1 MSDAMEVDVSELR
14 GTKRTAEEAGLPPEA
29 PRRIKPL
36 DKDVVNKIAAGEI
49 IVAPVNA
56 LKELLENAVDAG
68 STSIEVLVRDGGLKL
83 LQITDNGHGIE
94 REDLPILCQRFTTS
108 KLKAFEDLSSI
119 ATYGFRG
126 EALASISHI
135 AHLRVTTKT
144 AGSSCAWQAHYSD
157 GMLIPSKPGQSPD
170 PKPCAGRPGT
180 QITVEDLFYNVPNRR
195 RAFRSPSEEYAKILD
210 VVSRYAVHCTGVA
223 FSIKKHGESGMGI
236 SIPSSASTVDRIR
249 QLHGTAVAN
258 ELVEFS
264 TRDHKWGFKATGWA
278 SNANYHVK
286 RSTILLF
293 INHRSVES
301 SVIKKAVEQ
310 TYSTFLPK
318 GGHPFI
324 YLNLEINPAKVDVNV
339 HPTKREVHF
348 LNEEEIVELVCN
360 EIKAR
365 LAKVD
370 TSRTFSVQTLLPGIQ
385 PMTPAQPRSGVA
397 GESPSSTERAGLKTP
412 TSKKPYENNL
422 VRTDSKM
429 RKITSMLPPT
439 TPHASIDDNSA
450 HTLEDS
456 MQYEI
461 TNRQQTIIR
470 LTSVKTL
477 RAAVREAM
485 HTGLTEIFASHTYVG
500 LVDDFR
506 RLAAIQAGVKLFL
519 VDYGL
524 IANEFFYQVG
534 LTDFGN
540 FGSIVLD
547 PPLDLKELLEV
558 AARFEKDKQLPE
570 VNLDVEYV
578 SSTVLAQLL
587 SRKEM
592 LKEYFSMEISDEGQ
606 LMSIPLLLKGYL
618 PSIAKLPRFLLRL
631 GPFVDWTEEQKCFE
645 SFLREL
651 AGFYVPEKLPPKG
664 KKYDKAAGGSDEDTQ
679 YEEMIEKR
687 RIEMVSVLEH
697 VLFPAFRSRIVA
709 TNALLKG
716 TVEVANL
723 KGLYRVFERC

>member
-1 MSDAMEVDVSELR
+1 M
-14 GTKRTAEEAGLPPEA
+14 
-29 PRRIKPL
+29 
-36 DKDVVNKIAAGEI
+36 
-49 IVAPVNA
+49 
-56 LKELLENAVDAG
+56 LENAVDAG

-83 LQITDNGHGIE
+83 LQITDNGHGID
-94 REDLPILCQRFTTS
+94 REDLPILCERFTTS

-119 ATYGFRG
+119 GTYGFRG

-144 AGSSCAWQAHYSD
+144 AASSCAWQAHYAD
-157 GMLIPSKPGQSPD
+157 GKLTPAKPGQSPD

-210 VVSRYAVHCTGVA
+210 VVGRYAVHCTGVA
-223 FSIKKHGESGMGI
+223 FSIKKHGESGVGI
-236 SIPSSASTVDRIR
+236 SIPATASRVDRIR
-249 QLHGTAVAN
+249 QLHGGAVAN

-264 TRDHKWGFKATGWA
+264 TSDLKWGFKAAGWA

-286 RSTILLF
+286 RTTILLF

-301 SVIKKAVEQ
+301 SAIKKALEQ

-318 GGHPFI
+318 GGHPFV
-324 YLNLEINPAKVDVNV
+324 YLSLDIDPARVDVNV

-348 LNEEEIVELVCN
+348 LNEDEIIEVVCN
-360 EIKAR
+360 EIKEK

-370 TSRTFSVQTLLPGIQ
+370 TSRTFLAQTLLPGIP
-385 PMTPAQPRSGVA
+385 PMTPAQPRTAVA
-397 GESPSSTERAGLKTP
+397 SENSPTAEGAVLKTP
-412 TSKKPYENNL
+412 VTKKPYENNL

-429 RKITSMLPPT
+429 RKITSMLPPSV
-439 TPHASIDDNSA
+439 TPRGLLDDDSA
-450 HTLEDS
+450 HTQQDGI
-456 MQYEI
+456 QYET
-461 TNRQQTIIR
+461 TNREQVTIR
-470 LTSVKTL
+470 LTSIKTL
-477 RAAVREAM
+477 RAAVRDAM
-485 HTGLTEIFASHTYVG
+485 HNGLTEIFASHTYVG

-524 IANEFFYQVG
+524 ISNEFFYQVG

-547 PPLDLKELLEV
+547 PPPDLKELLEV
-558 AARFEKDKQLPE
+558 AARFEKDAQGPD
-570 VNLDVEYV
+570 VDLDVEHV
-578 SSTVLAQLL
+578 SNMVLAQLI

-592 LKEYFSMEISDEGQ
+592 LKEYFSLEISEEGR
-606 LMSIPLLLKGYL
+606 LLSIPLLLKGYM
-618 PSIAKLPRFLLRL
+618 PSLTKLPRFLLRL
-631 GPFVDWTEEQKCFE
+631 GPFVDWTDEQKCFE

-651 AGFYVPEKLPPKG
+651 SSFYVPEKLPSKG
-664 KKYDKAAGGSDEDTQ
+664 KISPGTNNSEVSTPGNSDAEDSEEDAQ

-687 RIEMVSVLEH
+687 RGELLRVLEH
-697 VLFPAFRSRIVA
+697 VLFPAFRSRLVA
-709 TNALLKG
+709 TSALLKG

>member
-1 MSDAMEVDVSELR
+1 
-14 GTKRTAEEAGLPPEA
+14 
-29 PRRIKPL
+29 
-36 DKDVVNKIAAGEI
+36 
-49 IVAPVNA
+49 
-56 LKELLENAVDAG
+56 LLENAVDAG

-83 LQITDNGHGIE
+83 LQITDNGHGID
-94 REDLPILCQRFTTS
+94 REDLPILCERFTTS

-119 ATYGFRG
+119 GTYGFRG

-144 AGSSCAWQAHYSD
+144 AQSSCAWQAHYAD
-157 GMLIPSKPGQSPD
+157 GKLTPAKPGQSPD

-180 QITVEDLFYNVPNRR
+180 QITVEDLFYNAPNRR

-210 VVSRYAVHCTGVA
+210 VVGRYAVHCTGVA
-223 FSIKKHGESGMGI
+223 ISIKKHGESGVGI
-236 SIPSSASTVDRIR
+236 SIPATACRVDRIR
-249 QLHGTAVAN
+249 QLHGAAVAN

-264 TRDHKWGFKATGWA
+264 TSDPKWGFKATGWT

-286 RSTILLF
+286 RTTILLF

-301 SVIKKAVEQ
+301 SAIKKAVEQ

-318 GGHPFI
+318 GGHPFV
-324 YLNLEINPAKVDVNV
+324 YLSLDIDPARVDVNV

-348 LNEEEIVELVCN
+348 LHEDEIIEAVCN
-360 EIKAR
+360 EIKEK

-370 TSRTFSVQTLLPGIQ
+370 TSRTFLAQTLLPGAP
-385 PMTPAQPRSGVA
+385 PMTPAQPRTGVA
-397 GESPSSTERAGLKTP
+397 SESSPTPEGAALKTP
-412 TSKKPYENNL
+412 VTKKPYENNL

-429 RKITSMLPPT
+429 RKITSMLPPSMI
-439 TPHASIDDNSA
+439 PRDSLDDDAA
-450 HTLEDS
+450 HTQQDGI
-456 MQYEI
+456 QYE
-461 TNRQQTIIR
+461 TTDREQVTIR
-470 LTSVKTL
+470 LTSIKTL
-477 RAAVREAM
+477 RAAVRDAM
-485 HTGLTEIFASHTYVG
+485 HNGLTEIFASHTYVG

-524 IANEFFYQVG
+524 ISNEFFYQVG
-534 LTDFGN
+534 LTNFGN

-547 PPLDLKELLEV
+547 PPPDLKELLEI
-558 AARFEKDKQLPE
+558 AARFEKDAQGPD
-570 VNLDVEYV
+570 VDLDVEYV
-578 SSTVLAQLL
+578 SNMVLAQLI

-592 LKEYFSMEISDEGQ
+592 LKEYFSLDISDEGR
-606 LMSIPLLLKGYL
+606 LLSIPLLLKGYM
-618 PSIAKLPRFLLRL
+618 PSLTKLPRFLLRL
-631 GPFVDWTEEQKCFE
+631 GPFVDWTDEQKCFE

-651 AGFYVPEKLPPKG
+651 SSFYVPEKLPPKG
-664 KKYDKAAGGSDEDTQ
+664 KISPRTNNSDVATPVSSDGEDGEDDVQ
-679 YEEMIEKR
+679 YEEMVEKR
-687 RIEMVSVLEH
+687 REELSRVLEH